1 MMLVANMRTRPEI
14 PADHLAIRQLH
25 QAAFGR
31 DVEADL
37 VEALRREASAVLSL
51 VAEEE
56 RQILG
61 HVMFSR
67 MQAPFRGL
75 GLAPISVLPARQRK
89 GIGSLLIRA
98 GLAQAR
104 ADGWEVV
111 FVLGEPAYYLRF
123 GFDPNKTSGFESP
136 YSGPYLMAI
145 ALQGPELPC
154 ANGRVE
160 YAPAFAGVE

>member
-1 MMLVANMRTRPEI
+1 MTLVANMRTRAEFPT
-14 PADHLAIRQLH
+14 DHLAIRQLH

-37 VEALRREASAVLSL
+37 VEALRHEASAVLSL
-51 VAEEE
+51 VVEEE
-56 RQILG
+56 GEILG

-67 MQAPFRGL
+67 MQAPFRAL
-75 GLAPISVLPARQRK
+75 GLAPVGVLPARQRN
-89 GIGSLLIRA
+89 GIGSLLIRT

-104 ADGWEVV
+104 ADGWQGV
-111 FVLGEPAYYLRF
+111 FVLGEPAYYRRF
-123 GFDPNKTSGFESP
+123 GFDPNKANGFESP

-160 YAPAFAGVE
+160 YAPAFAGLE